1 MILEA
6 AATAVNSGSILDLLE
21 SIRVFDIK
29 IIDKE
34 DFFNLLFRFSINLF
48 IALSIIRGIYYPT
61 RRDKEYFFTF
71 MIFNT
76 LTFFVCY
83 LLSSVKLELGFA
95 FGIFALFS
103 LLRYRTNPLP
113 VKEMTYLFA
122 VIIIAVINALSTKKV
137 SYFELCFTNFT
148 IVALLYY
155 LERIWLGFKG
165 ALQVITYEKI
175 ENIKPQNRHLL
186 IEDLEERTGLK
197 IIDVE
202 INRINFLNDTARI
215 TINYDPDEN
224 NIMGESSFK
233 ADQQKAEE

>member
-6 AATAVNSGSILDLLE
+6 AVANSGSILDFLE

-29 IIDKE
+29 LIDKE
-34 DFFNLLFRFSINLF
+34 DFFNLLFRFSINF
-48 IALSIIRGIYYPT
+48 VIALAIIRGIYYPI
-61 RRDKEYFFTF
+61 RKDKEYFFTF
-71 MIFNT
+71 IIFNT
-76 LTFFVCY
+76 LTFFVCN

-122 VIIIAVINALSTKKV
+122 VIIVAVINALSTKGV

-148 IVALLYY
+148 ILGILYY